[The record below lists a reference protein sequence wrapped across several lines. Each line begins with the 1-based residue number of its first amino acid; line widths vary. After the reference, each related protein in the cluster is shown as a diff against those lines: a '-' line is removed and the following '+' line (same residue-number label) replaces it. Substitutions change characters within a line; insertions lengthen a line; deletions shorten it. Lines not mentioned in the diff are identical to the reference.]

1 MTDGS
6 QPSASG
12 YHRFFAELKRRK
24 VFQVAAVYGAGMFG
38 VLQGADVLVQALHLP
53 EGLVTVVAVLG
64 LFGFPVALFVA
75 WVFER
80 SPDGLIRTEEAVPGE
95 LTQIISAPPAKRWP
109 VGLAAAAGTAL
120 FLVGTWLVLGRPAAD
135 PPGQASSAGAPG
147 VEAPTAWA
155 AAGGTPAGRVPAAAS
170 DLSIAVLPF
179 EDMSEAGDKEYFS
192 DGLSEELIDAL
203 VRVADLQVAA
213 RTSSFA
219 FKDTNADIRTIA
231 DSLGVAN
238 VLEGSV
244 RASGDRLRITAQ
256 LIQASDGFHLW
267 SETYDRQLTDV
278 FEVQEEIAD
287 AIATALLGTLG
298 LEHGTDLSV
307 ARTDIKAYEQ
317 YLLGRAFVSQ
327 RGEALHRAEEHF
339 RAALAIDSMYA
350 PAWGGLA
357 EVFALYPYYA
367 EVIVEE
373 SLSLSEEAARR
384 ALALDPNSANAHVA
398 LGSVLRERRQWAE
411 AEREL
416 VRAVELAPESSE
428 AHGELSQY
436 LLAVGDLEGAVE
448 AARRALALDPLSHHK
463 LGVAGLYELAA
474 RHEDEAVEKLW
485 RVRGFPIA
493 SIALTQYLAFEGRF
507 EEAARAARIDPSV
520 EDVQTTLVAAA
531 RARPGTEERQRGIDL
546 VGEDARLPMGQGGGA
561 MQPMWLVIL
570 GEEEQALDQLEELFD
585 GPVIGLEVIE
595 LPMYDPIRGDPRFQ
609 AIMDGLN
616 LPE

>member
-1 MTDGS
+1 MTKGPNRAADGT
-6 QPSASG
+6 QPSGSG
-12 YHRFFAELKRRK
+12 YQRFFAELKRRK

-38 VLQGADVLVQALHLP
+38 VLQGADVLVDALFLP
-53 EGLVTVVAVLG
+53 ESLVTVAAVLG
-64 LFGFPVALFVA
+64 LLGFPMALFVA

-80 SPDGLIRTEEAVPGE
+80 SPDGLVRTEDAAPGE
-95 LTQIISAPPAKRWP
+95 LTQIIEAPPAKRWP

-120 FLVGTWLVLGRPAAD
+120 LLVGTWLVLGRPAAD
-135 PPGQASSAGAPG
+135 PAGQTGSIEAS
-147 VEAPTAWA
+147 EA
-155 AAGGTPAGRVPAAAS
+155 GTPAGANDAAS

-203 VRVADLQVAA
+203 ARVDNLQVAA

-219 FKDTNADIRTIA
+219 FKDGSADIRTIA

-267 SETYDRQLTDV
+267 TETYDRELTDV
-278 FEVQEEIAD
+278 FEVQEEIAE
-287 AIATALLGTLG
+287 AIASALLGTLG
-298 LEHGTDLSV
+298 LEHGADFSV
-307 ARTDIKAYEQ
+307 ARTDIEAYEQ

-327 RGEALHRAEEHF
+327 RGDALHRAEDHF

-357 EVFALYPYYA
+357 EVYALYPYYA
-367 EVIVEE
+367 TVDFEE
-373 SLSLSEEAARR
+373 SLASSEEAARR

-398 LGSVLRERRQWAE
+398 LGSVLRERRQWKD

-416 VRAVELAPESSE
+416 LRAVQLAPESSE

-436 LLAVGDLEGAVE
+436 LLAVGDFEGAMV
-448 AARRALALDPLSHHK
+448 AARRSLALDPLSHHK
-463 LGVAGLYELAA
+463 LGLVGVYGLAA
-474 RHEDEAVEKLW
+474 RHYEEALEVLW
-485 RVRGFPIA
+485 RVRGFTISPI
-493 SIALTQYLAFEGRF
+493 SLTQFLAYEGRF
-507 EEAARAARIDPSV
+507 EEAERAARLEPSV
-520 EDVQTTLVAAA
+520 EDLLTTMVAAA
-531 RARPGTEERQRGIDL
+531 RAEPGSPERQRGLEL
-546 VGEDARLPMGQGGGA
+546 VGGDMRLPMAHGGGP
-561 MQPMWLVIL
+561 MQAIWLVIL
-570 GEEEQALDQLEELFD
+570 GEDDQALDQLEELFE
-585 GPVIGLEVIE
+585 GPVIGLEVIGM
-595 LPMYDPIRGDPRFQ
+595 PMFDPIRDHPRFQ
-609 AIMDGLN
+609 AIIEGLN

>member
-1 MTDGS
+1 MTSGQGS
-6 QPSASG
+6 APAGWRSSASG
-12 YHRFFAELKRRK
+12 YKRFFAELKRRK

-38 VLQGADVLVQALHLP
+38 VLQGADILVQALHLP
-53 EGLVTVVAVLG
+53 ESLVTLAAVLG
-64 LFGFPVALFVA
+64 LLGFPLALFVA

-80 SPDGLIRTEEAVPGE
+80 SPDGLIRTEDAAPGE
-95 LTQIISAPPAKRWP
+95 LTQIIAAPPAKRWP
-109 VGLAAAAGTAL
+109 VGLAAAGGTAL
-120 FLVGTWLVLGRPAAD
+120 LLVGTWLVLGRPAAD
-135 PPGQASSAGAPG
+135 PAGQMGSIEAS
-147 VEAPTAWA
+147 A
-155 AAGGTPAGRVPAAAS
+155 AGTPAGANDAAS

-203 VRVADLQVAA
+203 ARVDNLQVAA

-219 FKDTNADIRTIA
+219 FKDGSADIRTIA

-267 SETYDRQLTDV
+267 TETYDRELTDV
-278 FEVQEEIAD
+278 FEVQEEIAE

-298 LEHGTDLSV
+298 LEHGADFSV
-307 ARTDIKAYEQ
+307 ARTDIEAYEQ

-327 RGEALHRAEEHF
+327 RGDALHRAEDHF

-357 EVFALYPYYA
+357 EVYALYPYYA
-367 EVIVEE
+367 TVDFEE
-373 SLSLSEEAARR
+373 SLASSEEAARR

-398 LGSVLRERRQWAE
+398 LGSVLRERRQWKD

-416 VRAVELAPESSE
+416 LRAVQLAPESSE

-436 LLAVGDLEGAVE
+436 LLAVGDFEGAMV
-448 AARRALALDPLSHHK
+448 AARRSLALDPLSHHK
-463 LGVAGLYELAA
+463 LGLVGVNGLVA
-474 RHEDEAVEKLW
+474 RHYEEALEVLW
-485 RVRGFPIA
+485 RVRGFTISPI
-493 SIALTQYLAFEGRF
+493 SLTQFLAYEGRF
-507 EEAARAARIDPSV
+507 EEAERAARLEPSV
-520 EDVQTTLVAAA
+520 EDLLTTMVAAA
-531 RARPGTEERQRGIDL
+531 RAEPGSPERQRGLEL
-546 VGEDARLPMGQGGGA
+546 VGGDVRLPMAHGGGP
-561 MQPMWLVIL
+561 MQAIWLVIL
-570 GEEEQALDQLEELFD
+570 GEEDQALDQLEELFE
-585 GPVIGLEVIE
+585 GPVIGLEVIGM
-595 LPMYDPIRGDPRFQ
+595 PMFDPIRDHPRFQ
-609 AIMDGLN
+609 AIIEGLN

>member
-1 MTDGS
+1 VIDGQES
-6 QPSASG
+6 NPAGSRSAASG
-12 YHRFFAELKRRK
+12 YKRFFAELKRRK

-38 VLQGADVLVQALHLP
+38 VLQGADILVQALHLP
-53 EGLVTVVAVLG
+53 ESLVTLAAVVG
-64 LFGFPVALFVA
+64 LLGFPVALFVA

-80 SPDGLIRTEEAVPGE
+80 SPDGLVRTEDAAPGE
-95 LTQIISAPPAKRWP
+95 LTQIIAAPPAKRWP
-109 VGLAAAAGTAL
+109 VGLAAAGGTAL
-120 FLVGTWLVLGRPAAD
+120 LLVGAWLVLGRPAAD
-135 PPGQASSAGAPG
+135 AASQDDSVGAVAAGAS
-147 VEAPTAWA
+147 ADATTA
-155 AAGGTPAGRVPAAAS
+155 VS

-203 VRVADLQVAA
+203 ARVDNLQVAA

-219 FKDTNADIRTIA
+219 FKDGSADIRSIA

-267 SETYDRQLTDV
+267 TETYDRELTDV

-287 AIATALLGTLG
+287 AIATALLGRLG
-298 LEHGTDLSV
+298 LEHGADFSV

-327 RGEALHRAEEHF
+327 RGDALLRAEEHF

-357 EVFALYPYYA
+357 EVYALYPYYA
-367 EVIVEE
+367 SVDFEE
-373 SLSLSEEAARR
+373 SLASSEEAARR

-398 LGSVLRERRQWAE
+398 LGSVLRERRQWKD

-416 VRAVELAPESSE
+416 RRAVQLAPESSE

-436 LLAVGDLEGAVE
+436 LLAVGEFDEAMD
-448 AARRALALDPLSHHK
+448 AARRSLALDPLSHHK
-463 LGVAGLYELAA
+463 LGLVGVYGLAA
-474 RHEDEAVEKLW
+474 RHYEEAEEVLW
-485 RVRGFPIA
+485 RVRGFTIAPI
-493 SIALTQYLAFEGRF
+493 SLTQFLAYEGRF
-507 EEAARAARIDPSV
+507 DEAERAARIEPSL
-520 EDVQTTLVAAA
+520 EDLLTSMVAAA
-531 RARPGTEERQRGIDL
+531 RAEPGSLERQRGLEL
-546 VGEDARLPMGQGGGA
+546 VGGDARLPMAQGGGP
-561 MQPMWLVIL
+561 MQAIWLVIL
-570 GEEEQALDQLEELFD
+570 GDEEQALDQLEELFE
-585 GPVIGLEVIE
+585 GPVIGLEVIGM
-595 LPMYDPIRGDPRFQ
+595 PMFDPIRDHPRFQ
-609 AIMDGLN
+609 AIIEGLN

>member
-1 MTDGS
+1 
-6 QPSASG
+6 
-12 YHRFFAELKRRK
+12 
-24 VFQVAAVYGAGMFG
+24 MFG

-53 EGLVTVVAVLG
+53 ESLVTVVALLG

-80 SPDGLIRTEEAVPGE
+80 SPDGLIRTEDAAPGE
-95 LTQIISAPPAKRWP
+95 LTQIISAPPARRWP

-147 VEAPTAWA
+147 VEAPAAGA
-155 AAGGTPAGRVPAAAS
+155 AARGTPAGGVLAAAS

-179 EDMSEAGDKEYFS
+179 EDMSEEGDKEYFS

-203 VRVADLQVAA
+203 VRVDGLRVAA

-219 FKDTNADIRTIA
+219 FKDGSADIRTIA

-267 SETYDRQLTDV
+267 SETYDRELTDV

-298 LEHGTDLSV
+298 LEHGADLSV
-307 ARTDIKAYEQ
+307 ARTDIDAYEQ

-327 RGEALHRAEEHF
+327 RGEALRRAEEHF

-357 EVFALYPYYA
+357 EVYAVYPYY
-367 EVIVEE
+367 VEIDVDE
-373 SLSLSEEAARR
+373 SLETSEQAARR
-384 ALALDPNSANAHVA
+384 ALELDSLSANARVA
-398 LGSVLRERRQWAE
+398 LGSVLRERRQWEA

-416 VRAVELAPESSE
+416 LRATELAPESSE
-428 AHGELSQY
+428 AHGEYSQY
-436 LLAVGDLEGAVE
+436 LLAVGHIQEAVDEANRSLE
-448 AARRALALDPLSHHK
+448 LDPLSQQK
-463 LGVAGLYELAA
+463 LGMSGMYDLVNGDVDAA
-474 RHEDEAVEKLW
+474 LEKLW
-485 RVRGFPIA
+485 RVRGF
-493 SIALTQYLAFEGRF
+493 SIATVFLTQYLAYEGRF
-507 EEAARAARIDPSV
+507 DEAERASLLDPTIG
-520 EDVQTTLVAAA
+520 DLLTTLVSAA
-531 RARPGTEERQRGIDL
+531 RSPAGSPEQ
-546 VGEDARLPMGQGGGA
+546 QGGIAIAGESGFLPLGPGVETL
-561 MQPMWLVIL
+561 QPPWLVIL
-570 GEEEQALDQLEELFD
+570 GEREMALDLLEELFE
-585 GPVIGLEVIE
+585 GPVIGLEMLYV
-595 LPMYDPIRGDPRFQ
+595 PMYDPIRDDPRFQ
-609 AIMDGLN
+609 AVWDGLN

>member
-1 MTDGS
+1 
-6 QPSASG
+6 
-12 YHRFFAELKRRK
+12 
-24 VFQVAAVYGAGMFG
+24 MFG

-53 EGLVTVVAVLG
+53 ESLVTVVALLG

-80 SPDGLIRTEEAVPGE
+80 SPDGLIRTEDAAPGE
-95 LTQIISAPPAKRWP
+95 LTQIISAPPARRWP

-147 VEAPTAWA
+147 VEAPAAGA
-155 AAGGTPAGRVPAAAS
+155 AAGGTPAGGVPAAAS

-179 EDMSEAGDKEYFS
+179 EDMSEEGDKEYFS

-203 VRVADLQVAA
+203 VRVDGLRVAA

-219 FKDTNADIRTIA
+219 FKDGSADIRTIA

-267 SETYDRQLTDV
+267 SETYDRELTDV

-307 ARTDIKAYEQ
+307 ARTDIEAYEQ

-327 RGEALHRAEEHF
+327 RGEALRRAEEHF

-357 EVFALYPYYA
+357 EVYALYPYY
-367 EVIVEE
+367 VEIDVDE
-373 SLSLSEEAARR
+373 SLETSEKAARR
-384 ALALDPNSANAHVA
+384 ALELDSLSANARVA
-398 LGSVLRERRQWAE
+398 LGSVLRERRQWEA

-416 VRAVELAPESSE
+416 LRATELAPESSE
-428 AHGELSQY
+428 AHGEYSQY
-436 LLAVGDLEGAVE
+436 LLAVGHIQEAVDEANRSLE
-448 AARRALALDPLSHHK
+448 LDPLSQQK
-463 LGVAGLYELAA
+463 LGMSGMYDLVNGDVDAA
-474 RHEDEAVEKLW
+474 LEKLW
-485 RVRGFPIA
+485 RVRGF
-493 SIALTQYLAFEGRF
+493 SIATVFLTQYLAYEGRF
-507 EEAARAARIDPSV
+507 DEAERASLLDPTIG
-520 EDVQTTLVAAA
+520 DLLTTLVSAA
-531 RARPGTEERQRGIDL
+531 RSPEGSPEQQRGIAIAGEKGL
-546 VGEDARLPMGQGGGA
+546 LPLGPGVGTL
-561 MQPMWLVIL
+561 QPPWLLIL
-570 GEEEQALDQLEELFD
+570 GEYEMALDLLEELFE
-585 GPVIGLEVIE
+585 GPVIGLEMLYV
-595 LPMYDPIRGDPRFQ
+595 PMYDPIRDHPRFQ
-609 AIMDGLN
+609 AVWDGLN

>member
-1 MTDGS
+1 
-6 QPSASG
+6 
-12 YHRFFAELKRRK
+12 
-24 VFQVAAVYGAGMFG
+24 MFG

-53 EGLVTVVAVLG
+53 ESLVTLAAVLG
-64 LFGFPVALFVA
+64 LLGFPLALFVA

-80 SPDGLIRTEEAVPGE
+80 SPDGLVRTEEAAPGE
-95 LTQIISAPPAKRWP
+95 LTQIIEAPPAKRWP

-120 FLVGTWLVLGRPAAD
+120 LLVGTWLVLGRPAAE
-135 PPGQASSAGAPG
+135 PAGQSGSIGAPVAGAVDG
-147 VEAPTAWA
+147 SGASTGET
-155 AAGGTPAGRVPAAAS
+155 AAAS

-179 EDMSEAGDKEYFS
+179 ADMSEAGDKEYFS

-203 VRVADLQVAA
+203 ARVEGLNVAA

-219 FKDTNADIRTIA
+219 FKDGSADIRTIA

-267 SETYDRQLTDV
+267 TETYDRELTDV

-287 AIATALLGTLG
+287 AIATALLGRLG
-298 LEHGTDLSV
+298 LEHGADFSV
-307 ARTDIKAYEQ
+307 ARTDIEAYEQ

-327 RGEALHRAEEHF
+327 RGDALHRAEEHF

-357 EVFALYPYYA
+357 EVYALYPYYA
-367 EVIVEE
+367 SVDFEE
-373 SLSLSEEAARR
+373 SLALSEEAARR

-398 LGSVLRERRQWAE
+398 LGSVLRERRQWKD

-416 VRAVELAPESSE
+416 LRAVQLAPESSE

-436 LLAVGDLEGAVE
+436 LLAVGDFEGAMD
-448 AARRALALDPLSHHK
+448 AARRSLALDPLSHHK
-463 LGVAGLYELAA
+463 LGLVGVYGLVA
-474 RHEDEAVEKLW
+474 RHYEEAVEILW
-485 RVRGFPIA
+485 RVRGFTISPI
-493 SIALTQYLAFEGRF
+493 SLTQFLAYEGRF
-507 EEAARAARIDPSV
+507 DEAERAARLEPLV
-520 EDVQTTLVAAA
+520 EDLLTSMVAAA
-531 RARPGTEERQRGIDL
+531 RAEPGSTERQRGLEL
-546 VGEDARLPMGQGGGA
+546 VGGDVRLPMAQGGGP
-561 MQPMWLVIL
+561 MQAIWLVIL
-570 GEEEQALDQLEELFD
+570 GEEDEALTQLEELFE
-585 GPVIGLEVIE
+585 GPVIGLEVIGM
-595 LPMYDPIRGDPRFQ
+595 PMFDPIRDHPRFQ
-609 AIMDGLN
+609 AIIEGLN

>member
-1 MTDGS
+1 MTGGPGPDPGGS

-12 YHRFFAELKRRK
+12 YKRFFAELKRRK

-38 VLQGADVLVQALHLP
+38 VLQGADILVQALHLP
-53 EGLVTVVAVLG
+53 ESLVTLAAVLG
-64 LFGFPVALFVA
+64 LLGLPMALFVA

-80 SPDGLIRTEEAVPGE
+80 SPDGLIRTEDAAPGE
-95 LTQIISAPPAKRWP
+95 LTQIIAAPPANRWP

-120 FLVGTWLVLGRPAAD
+120 LLVGTWLVLGRPAAD
-135 PPGQASSAGAPG
+135 PGGESGSVGAPSAVAG
-147 VEAPTAWA
+147 EATGETVA
-155 AAGGTPAGRVPAAAS
+155 VS

-203 VRVADLQVAA
+203 ARVDNLQVAA

-219 FKDTNADIRTIA
+219 FKEGSADIRTIA

-267 SETYDRQLTDV
+267 SESYDRELTDV
-278 FEVQEEIAD
+278 FEVQEEIAE
-287 AIATALLGTLG
+287 AIAIALLGTLG
-298 LEHGTDLSV
+298 LEHGADFSV
-307 ARTDIKAYEQ
+307 ARTDIEAYEQ

-327 RGEALHRAEEHF
+327 RGDALHRAEEHF

-357 EVFALYPYYA
+357 EVYALYPYYA
-367 EVIVEE
+367 SVDFEE
-373 SLSLSEEAARR
+373 SLASSEEAARR

-398 LGSVLRERRQWAE
+398 LGSVLRERRQWKD

-416 VRAVELAPESSE
+416 RRAVQLAPESSE

-436 LLAVGDLEGAVE
+436 LLAVGDTEGAMN
-448 AARRALALDPLSHHK
+448 AARRSLALDPLSHHK
-463 LGVAGLYELAA
+463 LGLVGVYGLAA
-474 RHEDEAVEKLW
+474 RHYEEAVEILW
-485 RVRGFPIA
+485 RVRGFTISPI
-493 SIALTQYLAFEGRF
+493 SLTQFLAYEGRF
-507 EEAARAARIDPSV
+507 DEAERAARLEPLV
-520 EDVQTTLVAAA
+520 EDLLTSMVAAA
-531 RARPGTEERQRGIDL
+531 RARPGSAERQRGLEL
-546 VGEDARLPMGQGGGA
+546 VGGDARLPMAQGGGP
-561 MQPMWLVIL
+561 MQAIWLVIL
-570 GEEEQALDQLEELFD
+570 GEEDEAIPQLEELFE
-585 GPVIGLEVIE
+585 GPVIGLEVIGM
-595 LPMYDPIRGDPRFQ
+595 PMFDPIRDHPRFQ
-609 AIMDGLN
+609 AIIEGLH

>member
-1 MTDGS
+1 VTDGS
-6 QPSASG
+6 QPSASA
-12 YHRFFAELKRRK
+12 YQRFFAELKRRK

-80 SPDGLIRTEEAVPGE
+80 SPDGLIRTEDAAPGE
-95 LTQIISAPPAKRWP
+95 LTQIISAPPARRWP

-135 PPGQASSAGAPG
+135 SPGQESSVGAPG
-147 VEAPTAWA
+147 VA
-155 AAGGTPAGRVPAAAS
+155 VPAAS

-179 EDMSEAGDKEYFS
+179 EDMSEEGDKEYFS

-203 VRVADLQVAA
+203 VRVDGLRVAA

-219 FKDTNADIRTIA
+219 FKNGSADIRTIA

-307 ARTDIKAYEQ
+307 ARTDIEAYEQ

-327 RGEALHRAEEHF
+327 RREALHRAEEHF

-357 EVFALYPYYA
+357 EVFALYPYY
-367 EVIVEE
+367 VEIDMDE
-373 SLSLSEEAARR
+373 SMSISEQAARR
-384 ALALDPNSANAHVA
+384 ALALDSMSASAHVA
-398 LGSVLRERRQWAE
+398 LGSVLRDRRQWEA

-416 VRAVELAPESSE
+416 VRATELAPRSSE
-428 AHGELSQY
+428 AHGEYSQY
-436 LLAVGDLEGAVE
+436 LLAVGRVPESLEQ
-448 AARRALALDPLSHHK
+448 ARLSLDLDPLSQQK
-463 LGVAGLYELAA
+463 LGVLAVYELVGGY
-474 RHEDEAVEKLW
+474 EEEAVDRLLK
-485 RVRGFPIA
+485 VRGFSFWTI
-493 SIALTQYLAFEGRF
+493 ILVQFLVYEGRF
-507 EEAARAARIDPSV
+507 DEAESAARLDPAVTDLLTTLITAARSPVGS
-520 EDVQTTLVAAA
+520 
-531 RARPGTEERQRGIDL
+531 PERQRGIELASDKGL
-546 VGEDARLPMGQGGGA
+546 LPMGQGGGTS
-561 MQPMWLVIL
+561 QPPWLVIL
-570 GEEEQALDQLEELFD
+570 GEEELALDMLEELFS
-585 GPVIGLEVIE
+585 GPAIGLELLG
-595 LPMYDPIRGDPRFQ
+595 LPMYDPIRDHPRFQ
-609 AIMDGLN
+609 AVWDGLN

>member
-1 MTDGS
+1 VTKGPNRAADGT
-6 QPSASG
+6 QPSGSG
-12 YHRFFAELKRRK
+12 YQRFFAELKRRK

-38 VLQGADVLVQALHLP
+38 VLQGADVLVDALFLP
-53 EGLVTVVAVLG
+53 ESLVTVAAVLG
-64 LFGFPVALFVA
+64 LLGFPMALFVA

-80 SPDGLIRTEEAVPGE
+80 SPDGLVRTEDAAPGE
-95 LTQIISAPPAKRWP
+95 LTQIIEAPPAKRWP

-120 FLVGTWLVLGRPAAD
+120 LLVGTWLVLGRPAAD
-135 PPGQASSAGAPG
+135 PAGQTGSIEAS
-147 VEAPTAWA
+147 EA
-155 AAGGTPAGRVPAAAS
+155 GTPAGANDAAS

-203 VRVADLQVAA
+203 ARVDNLQVAA

-219 FKDTNADIRTIA
+219 FKDGSADIRTIA

-267 SETYDRQLTDV
+267 TETYDRELTDV
-278 FEVQEEIAD
+278 FEVQEEIAE
-287 AIATALLGTLG
+287 AIASALLGTLG
-298 LEHGTDLSV
+298 LEHGADFSV
-307 ARTDIKAYEQ
+307 ARTDIEAYEQ

-327 RGEALHRAEEHF
+327 RGDALHRAEDHF

-357 EVFALYPYYA
+357 EVYALYPYYA
-367 EVIVEE
+367 TVDFEE
-373 SLSLSEEAARR
+373 SLASSEEAARR

-398 LGSVLRERRQWAE
+398 LGSVLRERRQWKD

-416 VRAVELAPESSE
+416 LRAVQLAPESSE

-436 LLAVGDLEGAVE
+436 LLAVGDFEGAMV
-448 AARRALALDPLSHHK
+448 AARRSLALDPLSHHK
-463 LGVAGLYELAA
+463 LGLVGVYGLAA
-474 RHEDEAVEKLW
+474 RHYEEALEVLW
-485 RVRGFPIA
+485 RVRGFTISPI
-493 SIALTQYLAFEGRF
+493 SLTQFLAYEGRF
-507 EEAARAARIDPSV
+507 EEAERAARLEPSV
-520 EDVQTTLVAAA
+520 EDLLTTMVAAA
-531 RARPGTEERQRGIDL
+531 RAEPGSPERQRGLEL
-546 VGEDARLPMGQGGGA
+546 VGGDMRLPMAHGGGP
-561 MQPMWLVIL
+561 MQAIWLVIL
-570 GEEEQALDQLEELFD
+570 GEDDQALDQLEELFE
-585 GPVIGLEVIE
+585 GPVIGLEVIGM
-595 LPMYDPIRGDPRFQ
+595 PMFDPIRDHPRFQ
-609 AIMDGLN
+609 AIIEGLN

>member
-1 MTDGS
+1 VIDGQES
-6 QPSASG
+6 NPAGSRSAASG
-12 YHRFFAELKRRK
+12 YKRFFAELKRRK

-38 VLQGADVLVQALHLP
+38 VLQGADILVQALHLP
-53 EGLVTVVAVLG
+53 ESLVTLAAVVG
-64 LFGFPVALFVA
+64 LLGFPVALFVA

-80 SPDGLIRTEEAVPGE
+80 SPDGLVRTEDAAPGE
-95 LTQIISAPPAKRWP
+95 LTQIIAAPPAKRWP
-109 VGLAAAAGTAL
+109 VGLAAAGGTAL
-120 FLVGTWLVLGRPAAD
+120 LLVGAWLVLGRPAAD
-135 PPGQASSAGAPG
+135 AASQDDSVGAVAAGAS
-147 VEAPTAWA
+147 ADATTA
-155 AAGGTPAGRVPAAAS
+155 VS

-203 VRVADLQVAA
+203 ARVDNLQVAA

-219 FKDTNADIRTIA
+219 FKDGSADIRSIA

-267 SETYDRQLTDV
+267 TETYDRELTDV

-287 AIATALLGTLG
+287 AIATALLGRLG
-298 LEHGTDLSV
+298 LEHGADFSV

-327 RGEALHRAEEHF
+327 RGDALLRAEEHF

-357 EVFALYPYYA
+357 EVYALYPYYA
-367 EVIVEE
+367 SVDFEE
-373 SLSLSEEAARR
+373 SLASSEEAARR

-398 LGSVLRERRQWAE
+398 LGSVLRERRQWKD

-416 VRAVELAPESSE
+416 RRAVQLAPESSE

-436 LLAVGDLEGAVE
+436 LLAVGEFDEAMD
-448 AARRALALDPLSHHK
+448 AARRSLALDPLSHHK
-463 LGVAGLYELAA
+463 LGLVGVYGLAA
-474 RHEDEAVEKLW
+474 RHYEEAEEVLW
-485 RVRGFPIA
+485 RVRGFTIAPI
-493 SIALTQYLAFEGRF
+493 SLTQFLAYEGRGSYRAVVGRPPDF
-507 EEAARAARIDPSV
+507 NGCGRPCRTRLAGETAR
-520 EDVQTTLVAAA
+520 T
-531 RARPGTEERQRGIDL
+531 RARRR
-546 VGEDARLPMGQGGGA
+546 
-561 MQPMWLVIL
+561 
-570 GEEEQALDQLEELFD
+570 
-585 GPVIGLEVIE
+585 
-595 LPMYDPIRGDPRFQ
+595 
-609 AIMDGLN
+609 
-616 LPE
+616 

>member
-1 MTDGS
+1 MSETS
-6 QPSASG
+6 TYQ
-12 YHRFFAELKRRK
+12 RFFAELKRRK

-53 EGLVTVVAVLG
+53 ESLVTVVALLG

-80 SPDGLIRTEEAVPGE
+80 SPDGLIRTGDAAPGE
-95 LTQIISAPPAKRWP
+95 LTQIISAPPAGRWP
-109 VGLAAAAGTAL
+109 VGLAAATGTAL
-120 FLVGTWLVLGRPAAD
+120 FLVGSWLVLGRPAAD
-135 PPGQASSAGAPG
+135 SAGQASSAAEPGAAASAAG
-147 VEAPTAWA
+147 T
-155 AAGGTPAGRVPAAAS
+155 AAGGTPAGGAPKAAS

-179 EDMSEAGDKEYFS
+179 EDMSEEGDKEYFS

-203 VRVADLQVAA
+203 VRVADLKVAA

-267 SETYDRQLTDV
+267 SESYDRELTDV

-287 AIATALLGTLG
+287 AIVTALLGTLG

-307 ARTDIKAYEQ
+307 ARTDIRAYEQ
-317 YLLGRAFVSQ
+317 YLLGRAYVSQ
-327 RGEALHRAEEHF
+327 RGQALHRAEEHF
-339 RAALAIDSMYA
+339 RAALTIDSMYA

-357 EVFALYPYYA
+357 EVYALYPYYA
-367 EVIVEE
+367 EVDVEE
-373 SLSLSEEAARR
+373 SLSSSEEAARR

-448 AARRALALDPLSHHK
+448 AARRALALDPLSNHK

-493 SIALTQYLAFEGRF
+493 SIALTQYLAYEGRF
-507 EEAARAARIDPSV
+507 EEAERAARIDPSV

-546 VGEDARLPMGQGGGA
+546 VGEDARLPMAQGGGA
-561 MQPMWLVIL
+561 LQPMWLVIL

-585 GPVIGLEVIE
+585 GPAIGLDVIG